1 MVKHSKTILQCFV
14 TNSST
19 VVEYLSQYPK
29 GEGSNQTS
37 AADTMGETMTRK
49 IKESFKTLFAQQK

>member
-1 MVKHSKTILQCFV
+1 MVKHSKIISQCFV

-19 VVEYLSQYPK
+19 VVEYLPQYPK

-49 IKESFKTLFAQQK
+49 IKKSFKTLFAQQQ